1 MTDEELH
8 KTLLECKT
16 FALEC
21 EIVRLASLIT
31 PDPDYRQ
38 AVARNLLRLRE
49 SILRAWSSRKGIAPP
64 VVDTFGAFEQ
74 DTNLRDTDFDISV
87 RMAPGVTV
95 EERESFA
102 VQLVELWRSEQ
113 CIFANVLDF
122 LASPP
127 AHTAASRVE
136 LSTPSTLKCVAA
148 IFVGT
153 QDEPTAAGPAKS
165 FLLDSAIKS
174 LCNRFELASRFVR
187 LVKLWAG
194 NNDLADQHQG
204 YIHSPGWA
212 LISLFFLQ
220 TQKYVPSLNAISKG
234 LVPPT
239 TAPPLLSVLIPE
251 FFKFLASRESSA
263 QQGLSVARGEEFQA
277 PASGK
282 LFLEDPVEWQKT
294 GQHKNLLEGLG
305 ETQWARTL
313 EEAKK
318 AAERLAVSATRS
330 RWFHWAEVFDPR
342 DVPLIKMQR
351 MPAMT

>member
-1 MTDEELH
+1 M
-8 KTLLECKT
+8 
-16 FALEC
+16 
-21 EIVRLASLIT
+21 
-31 PDPDYRQ
+31 
-38 AVARNLLRLRE
+38 
-49 SILRAWSSRKGIAPP
+49 
-64 VVDTFGAFEQ
+64 
-74 DTNLRDTDFDISV
+74 
-87 RMAPGVTV
+87 
-95 EERESFA
+95 
-102 VQLVELWRSEQ
+102 
-113 CIFANVLDF
+113 
-122 LASPP
+122 
-127 AHTAASRVE
+127 
-136 LSTPSTLKCVAA
+136 AA

-153 QDEPTAAGPAKS
+153 QDEPTAEGPAKP

-174 LCNRFELASRFVR
+174 LCKHFELASRFVR

-220 TQKYVPSLNAISKG
+220 TQKYVPSLDAISKG